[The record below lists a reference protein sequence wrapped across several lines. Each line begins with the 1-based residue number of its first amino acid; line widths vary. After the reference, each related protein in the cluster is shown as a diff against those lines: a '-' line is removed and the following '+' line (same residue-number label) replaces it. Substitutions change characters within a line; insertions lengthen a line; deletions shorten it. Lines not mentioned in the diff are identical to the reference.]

1 MKNKL
6 LLSTLITSTLLL
18 SSQAGATQTTG
29 TANFNLVYPITVT
42 EATAME
48 FGDIDVSIDGTCA
61 LDYANATT
69 GASCIAGGAT
79 AASGDFTITAANG
92 IVNITLSGADTSVAG
107 VTFTPTIASSTVT
120 VAANTASLK
129 VGGTVAVVAASAS
142 AGAHALSYT
151 VDVIY

>member
-1 MKNKL
+1 MKHKL
-6 LLSTLITSTLLL
+6 LLSTLIASTLLL
-18 SSQAGATQTTG
+18 SSQADATQTTG

-48 FGDIDVSIDGTCA
+48 FGDIDISVDGTCA
-61 LDYANATT
+61 LDYANTTT

-79 AASGDFTITAANG
+79 AASGDFIITAANG
-92 IVNITLSGADTSVAG
+92 IVNITLSGPDTSVAG
-107 VTFTPTIASSTVT
+107 VTFTPTVASPTVT

-129 VGGTVAVVAASAS
+129 VGGTLAVVAASAS